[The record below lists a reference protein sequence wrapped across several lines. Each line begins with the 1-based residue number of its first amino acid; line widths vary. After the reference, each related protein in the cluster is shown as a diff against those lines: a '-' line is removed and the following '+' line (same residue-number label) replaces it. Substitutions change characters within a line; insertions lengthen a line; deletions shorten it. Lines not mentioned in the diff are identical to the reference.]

1 MNDSPFS
8 SVHLHALPRR
18 QDYRRARDIL
28 LRSRGEQTLA
38 AEKGVTLQGQ
48 PCTPTM
54 VEIPSAG
61 PHYVL
66 RGGDMVVPLKVGLNT
81 IGRFPENDLVLP
93 ETCISRRH
101 CAIVV
106 HAGNG
111 CELHDIASKNGT
123 LLNGQRLTRPT
134 WLVVGD
140 TIRLCDRQFVFTTE
154 ETPVE
159 DDGTLADF

>member
-8 SVHLHALPRR
+8 SVHLHVLPRR

-28 LRSRGEQTLA
+28 LRSRGDKTLA
-38 AEKGVTLQGQ
+38 AENGATIQGQ

-54 VEIPSAG
+54 LEKPSAG
-61 PHYVL
+61 THYVL
-66 RGGDMVVPLKVGLNT
+66 RDGEAVYSLKIGLNT

-106 HAGNG
+106 HAGSG
-111 CELHDIASKNGT
+111 CELHDLASKNGT

-140 TIRLCDRQFVFTTE
+140 TIGLCNRQFVFTTE
-154 ETPVE
+154 GPPVE
-159 DDGTLADF
+159 EGTLADF